1 MSPPAPGAT
10 PPRWRSLESTFC
22 GWILRARR
30 RSARDN
36 TRQSLSLS
44 LWSKKKKEGK
54 RMDGKKEEEG
64 KEREYGAHV
73 MLSLAG

>member
-44 LWSKKKKEGK
+44 GQRR